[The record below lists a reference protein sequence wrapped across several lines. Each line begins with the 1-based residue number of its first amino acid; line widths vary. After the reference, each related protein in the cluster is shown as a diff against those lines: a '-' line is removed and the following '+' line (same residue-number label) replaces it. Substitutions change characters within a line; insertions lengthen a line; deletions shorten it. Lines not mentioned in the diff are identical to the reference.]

1 MTWLKVHW
9 IKSKLSN
16 KIKTTVCNM
25 LYYQARGSW
34 IVLTWSRSRVSSQS
48 LDLDSL
54 KRTSVEKILTCWE
67 NLNSS
72 KSKPKILI
80 NLNFR
85 QGLYWDLNLD
95 KNKTNICWDI
105 YTVRPVLTA
114 TSEQRPPV
122 YSGQLEHKFSKI
134 LFL

>member
-1 MTWLKVHW
+1 M
-9 IKSKLSN
+9 KSELVKYFTN
-16 KIKTTVCNM
+16 EH
-25 LYYQARGSW
+25 YQAVEGPLKAQA
-34 IVLTWSRSRVSSQS
+34 ILLRVSIFLDVVLIQS

-54 KRTSVEKILTCWE
+54 KRTSLHVEKISTCWE

-85 QGLYWDLNLD
+85 QGLYLDLNLD
-95 KNKTNICWDI
+95 KNKTNICCDI

-122 YSGQLEHKFSKI
+122 YSGQLEPQFSKI